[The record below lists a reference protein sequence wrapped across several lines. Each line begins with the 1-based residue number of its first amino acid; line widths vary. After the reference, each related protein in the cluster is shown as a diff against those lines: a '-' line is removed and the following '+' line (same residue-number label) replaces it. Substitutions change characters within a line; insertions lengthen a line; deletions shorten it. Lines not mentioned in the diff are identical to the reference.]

1 MVTAVDGRMLGVL
14 EEGLVSGRRG
24 DGPLPCVGGRREV
37 GTLPFVGGIREGGRV
52 AGNISPAWARDIN
65 FAAF

>member
-37 GTLPFVGGIREGGRV
+37 GTLPFVVI
-52 AGNISPAWARDIN
+52 AG
-65 FAAF
+65 